1 MVYLCRACGL
11 AFEAAAERLVELK
24 PLTASPTTKSALPPV
39 VRYLAVWRFAASVEV
54 RSKDTRS
61 GAQSEHV
68 WDGVK
73 RAAAP
78 GPPFLYVPAFAFGR
92 LVVQQLGAGLVEA
105 QPVLSLEERIP
116 WEVPLLSLLHEGV
129 VSVDAGKDERGPGFG
144 TVSPVVLGRRDAEAV
159 AHYVYLAVENRGSI
173 DLRRIDYHMDVGE
186 GDLLF
191 LPAVYDR
198 RYVRDSGWRFLL
210 REFDGLVA

>member
-1 MVYLCRACGL
+1 MFPCRPCGL
-11 AFEAAAERLVELK
+11 AFEVEADRLLQLE
-24 PLTASPTTKSALPPV
+24 PLTASPSTELALPAA
-39 VRYLAVWRFAASVEV
+39 VRYLAVWRFAAQVEV
-54 RSKDTRS
+54 CSKDARS
-61 GAQSEHV
+61 GAPPEHV
-68 WDGVK
+68 WEAAK

-78 GPPFLYVPAFAFGR
+78 GRPFLYVPAFAFGR

-105 QPVLSLEERIP
+105 QPVLALEQKIP
-116 WEVPLLSLLHEGV
+116 REILPLSLLRGGSSAETTGEGT
-129 VSVDAGKDERGPGFG
+129 EGPGFG
-144 TVSPVVLGRRDAEAV
+144 TVSPVVLGRRDAEVV

-173 DLRRIDYHMDVGE
+173 DLRRIDYDLQVGE